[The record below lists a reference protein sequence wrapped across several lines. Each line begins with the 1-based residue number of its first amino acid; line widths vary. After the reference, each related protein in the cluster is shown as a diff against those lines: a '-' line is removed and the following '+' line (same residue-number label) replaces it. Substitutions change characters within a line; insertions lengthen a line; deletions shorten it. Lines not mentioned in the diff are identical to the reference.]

1 MTEPLT
7 NLSDVLCDVLHRKLK
22 MREHIAAAL
31 AEDLVIGAAEL
42 GHGGTS
48 YRLHTLDH
56 LTRAEVAEA
65 VRREYNGRN
74 VRVLASRYNRSRA
87 TIYRIVRRNEGD
99 AQGESGAR
107 TESKP

>member
-1 MTEPLT
+1 MSEPLT
-7 NLSDVLCDVLHRKLK
+7 NLADVFCDVLHRKLK
-22 MREHIAAAL
+22 MPEHIAAAL

-74 VRVLASRYNRSRA
+74 VRILASRYNRSRA
-87 TIYRIVRRNEGD
+87 TIYRMVRRNEGD
-99 AQGESGAR
+99 IPAASNSKVES
-107 TESKP
+107 TP